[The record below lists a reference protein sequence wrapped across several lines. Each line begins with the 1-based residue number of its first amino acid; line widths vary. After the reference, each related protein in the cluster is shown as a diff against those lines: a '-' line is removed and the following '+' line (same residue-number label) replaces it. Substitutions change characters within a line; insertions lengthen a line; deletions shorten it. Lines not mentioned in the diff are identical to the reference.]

1 MVLLHCQIKVVKLT
15 PNRMKLRYIILIS
28 AVVAICTSCSKSS
41 GIDKKEQADKVVGI
55 AWREDSDK
63 EGFTDVVCSFNS
75 IGIKAVLLPQ
85 VVDYDITYNGNKVSS
100 ECIDANGILKQEW
113 ADLVKKNTYSN
124 SNVASAVNNVIAVV
138 FTGGEDIAPTLYR
151 VPQAWHGPEKD
162 KEFNAT
168 RDISDY
174 LLMSYSI
181 DKDIPLMGICRGCQL
196 LGIVSGATMIQD
208 IPSWFAAQDIKYDY
222 IHRPED
228 TASED
233 SDYVPHDVT
242 AVPGSRLAEFTGTT
256 TINNVP
262 SWHHQCLSTVDGN
275 CLKVTGT
282 TFTNGFDFIEAIER
296 TDRSLAI
303 GLQFHPEVSIVKH
316 VNKSPNESNYMNYTK
331 AQSIFRNFVN
341 KSCEIIQGRVE
352 RPY

>member
-28 AVVAICTSCSKSS
+28 AVVAICTSCSKNN
-41 GIDKKEQADKVVGI
+41 GIDKKEQAETVVGI

-63 EGFTDVVCSFNS
+63 EGFTEVVCAFKS
-75 IGIKAVLLPQ
+75 IGVKAVLLPQ
-85 VVDYDITYNGNKVSS
+85 VVDYDIPYNGNKVSS

-113 ADLVKKNTYSN
+113 AELVKKNTYAN
-124 SNVASAVNNVIAVV
+124 SNVSSAVNNVVAVV

-151 VPQAWHGPEKD
+151 VPQKWHGNEKD
-162 KEFNAT
+162 FNAT

-174 LLMSYSI
+174 LLMSYCI
-181 DKDIPLMGICRGCQL
+181 DKDIPLMGICRGAQL

-208 IPSWFAAQDIKYDY
+208 IPSWFAAQNIKYDFT
-222 IHRPED
+222 HRPED
-228 TASED
+228 TASDD
-233 SDYVPHDVT
+233 SDYVPHDVSV
-242 AVPGSRLAEFTGTT
+242 APGSILAEFTQTA
-256 TINNVP
+256 TITNVP
-262 SWHHQCLSTVDGN
+262 SWHHQSMSAVDES

-282 TFTNGFDFIEAIER
+282 TLTNGFDFIEAIER

-303 GLQFHPEVSIVKH
+303 GLQFHPEVSIAKH
-316 VNKSPNESNYMNYTK
+316 VNKSPNESNYMNYIQ

-341 KSCEIIQGRVE
+341 KAAK
-352 RPY
+352 